1 MVHRCVTQLIDI
13 GRPLTASVAASA
25 ETDTSSVDLTAALSR
40 LADAMGDAMGDARD
54 RPDDADQ
61 APVYAQLL
69 AEIQSPV

>member
-1 MVHRCVTQLIDI
+1 VVHRCVTQLIDI

-25 ETDTSSVDLTAALSR
+25 KTDTSSVDLTAALSR
-40 LADAMGDAMGDARD
+40 LADAMGDARD

-61 APVYAQLL
+61 APVFTQLL